1 MSASVVLASFRSST
15 GTRPPHHS
23 AARTDLVLLI
33 RRTVR
38 PRGYVSGLHLLRPCW
53 TNLLS
58 ILRIIIL
65 GMFSLIGS
73 LATAGE
79 NVPSRSGHSSS
90 AWTVE
95 QVVASLKEGR
105 EPSVSFEEATY
116 SSLLTEPL
124 IMRGLLRFTPPSTL
138 EKDVLEPY
146 RERYLIEGDRVTFE
160 SERKHVKNTSS
171 LEDYPA
177 LRSFDEAFRATLT
190 GDVAQLKKVYETT
203 VDGTSRQWTLL
214 LRPYD
219 PAGKSMVDYL
229 LLSGSDG
236 RLTTIAIRAP
246 DGDRSVMTLRRGPS
260 K

>member
-1 MSASVVLASFRSST
+1 MNFGTTQTRWIFVLS
-15 GTRPPHHS
+15 
-23 AARTDLVLLI
+23 VLLLAGNVAEV
-33 RRTVR
+33 TAE
-38 PRGYVSGLHLLRPCW
+38 SS
-53 TNLLS
+53 LS
-58 ILRIIIL
+58 L
-65 GMFSLIGS
+65 GD
-73 LATAGE
+73 
-79 NVPSRSGHSSS
+79 RSGNV
-90 AWTVE
+90 WTVE

-124 IMRGLLRFTPPSTL
+124 IVRGLLRFTPPSTL
-138 EKDVLEPY
+138 EKEVLEPY

-160 SERKHVKNTSS
+160 SERKHVKKTIS

-177 LRSFDEAFRATLT
+177 LRSFVEAFRATLT

-229 LLSGSDG
+229 LLSGSEG

>member
-1 MSASVVLASFRSST
+1 MNEKRSSPQ
-15 GTRPPHHS
+15 RSVAHS
-23 AARTDLVLLI
+23 LQ
-33 RRTVR
+33 
-38 PRGYVSGLHLLRPCW
+38 PCW

-58 ILRIIIL
+58 ILWISIL
-65 GMFSLIGS
+65 GMLPLIGS

-79 NVPSRSGHSSS
+79 NVPSHSDHSSR

-124 IMRGLLRFTPPSTL
+124 IVRGLLRFTPPSTL

-160 SERKHVKNTSS
+160 SERKHVKKTIS

-177 LRSFDEAFRATLT
+177 LRSFVEAFRATLT

-236 RLTTIAIRAP
+236 HLTTIAIRAP
-246 DGDRSVMTLRRGPS
+246 DGDRSVMILRRGPS